1 MSKFQRLTRTRIERL
16 RGAVVKNILFDEIP
30 EDKGRHTAFLS
41 PAHIQFE
48 DGRCLVLMVQETEGM
63 PEVSGF
69 ILPRQKGGK

>member
-1 MSKFQRLTRTRIERL
+1 MSNFQRLTPKRLERL
-16 RGAVVKNILFDEIP
+16 QGAVVKHILFDEIP

-41 PAHIQFE
+41 PTHIQFE

-69 ILPRQKGGK
+69 ILPKEKNK